1 MTTMKNPPE
10 PIQMPT
16 PENPHVGV
24 VTAEEIAQLIAND
37 EAKNKLGVDP
47 ATHDIQFKVTYR
59 NLNQEGGGKRL
70 VAPISIYRITPKP
83 PPIPEKEPT
92 K

>member
-1 MTTMKNPPE
+1 MTKPDP
-10 PIQMPT
+10 MPT
-16 PENPHVGV
+16 PENPHVAV

-37 EAKNKLGVDP
+37 EARKLGVDP
-47 ATHDIQFKVTYR
+47 NTHDIQFKVTYR

-83 PPIPEKEPT
+83 PPIPEKKDPQ